1 MILKAIH
8 QLKLVNNHLQML
20 LCRPQWLPPSVLPFI
35 VIFRPIFLVIFFP
48 NPRDF
53 FIILQCLRKLF
64 QCPDYKESFLILTSM
79 SLNMIRSCSLKSRKL
94 EEVGLCL
101 QSNVSCPLDDFS
113 HRLGYFSLFC
123 GLILN
128 QHISKQFFFFG
139 MANKFVEV
147 VRYPSKITAISGILL
162 G

>member
-1 MILKAIH
+1 MSSTVATTFCTTLHSHISS
-8 QLKLVNNHLQML
+8 N
-20 LCRPQWLPPSVLPFI
+20 F
-35 VIFRPIFLVIFFP
+35 FRHFFFP

-64 QCPDYKESFLILTSM
+64 QCPDYKENFLILTSM

-101 QSNVSCPLDDFS
+101 QYNVSCPLDDFS

-147 VRYPSKITAISGILL
+147 VRYPSKITATSGILL